1 MFKLSK
7 VLAGLVTKTYQQPV
21 YNFAQYFTSRLR
33 HAHVIHML
41 DKVAMLSTQSLSKAH
56 RGRVKRVARGVLLA
70 FGIALCFPTEAGST
84 KPKEYIDYK
93 TYSLY
98 LLDFNYE
105 QYKCLVK
112 LYGKESAFN
121 PNARNG
127 SHYGIPQG
135 RSIYL
140 STLNGYEQI
149 QWGLD
154 YIGHRYGEPCVA
166 WAHWGK
172 YGWH

>member
-1 MFKLSK
+1 MK
-7 VLAGLVTKTYQQPV
+7 
-21 YNFAQYFTSRLR
+21 R
-33 HAHVIHML
+33 HAALSRAFSYVL
-41 DKVAMLSTQSLSKAH
+41 DLWAMLRTQSLSKAH
-56 RGRVKRVARGVLLA
+56 RDPLRRVGRGVLLA

-98 LLDFNYE
+98 LLDFNYQE
-105 QYKCLVK
+105 HKCLLK
-112 LYGKESAFN
+112 LYGKESAWK
-121 PNARNG
+121 PDAVNG

-135 RSIYL
+135 KSVYL

-149 QWGLD
+149 QWGLN

-166 WAHWGK
+166 WDHFNRK
-172 YGWH
+172 GWH